1 MKTFYYNVN
10 APKVK
15 KLFDLKSDSSRN
27 LYCDNVI
34 LGFENVNYSENSK
47 NGYLFYKQLEDV
59 EVYIDQYGTIYSSV
73 PYSYGSVV
81 INNQIAFANVIVGGE
96 RKVYI
101 SDGVSSKIFSPKS
114 PNYVNVAMVGTTA
127 CHHKGRLYVYNDGKI
142 FGSAPLDV
150 ANSDLSSRIDFL
162 TEEVYGK
169 VYSLLEFGDYV
180 YAICKW
186 GIFRFIERSMN
197 NVVVESVA
205 KFNVSIIENTVA
217 PVGQSVYFATKDA
230 IIRLE
235 GSNVEVVKS
244 DIFTRGYSVE
254 NLQAIGQNG
263 KYYVNGKFGSER
275 LTCCFYNGRQE
286 SVCLDATFSLIPSLL
301 VSKLPCDGIKGYWKK
316 TILDEDLKYKS
327 LMKFS
332 CNVLRECVA
341 TISTK
346 GQIKKFNLSE
356 GKNML
361 NVNMTGSSFTIE
373 IDTPIVKQ
381 KISDFEI
388 VYYDKEM

>member
-1 MKTFYYNVN
+1 M
-10 APKVK
+10 
-15 KLFDLKSDSSRN
+15 
-27 LYCDNVI
+27 
-34 LGFENVNYSENSK
+34 
-47 NGYLFYKQLEDV
+47 
-59 EVYIDQYGTIYSSV
+59 
-73 PYSYGSVV
+73 
-81 INNQIAFANVIVGGE
+81 
-96 RKVYI
+96 
-101 SDGVSSKIFSPKS
+101 
-114 PNYVNVAMVGTTA
+114 
-127 CHHKGRLYVYNDGKI
+127 
-142 FGSAPLDV
+142 
-150 ANSDLSSRIDFL
+150 
-162 TEEVYGK
+162 
-169 VYSLLEFGDYV
+169 
-180 YAICKW
+180 
-186 GIFRFIERSMN
+186 
-197 NVVVESVA
+197 VESVA

-263 KYYVNGKFGSER
+263 KYYVNGKFGSEW
-275 LTCCFYNGRQE
+275 LTYCFYNGRQE

-301 VSKLPCDGIKGYWKK
+301 VSKLPCDDIKGYWKK

-356 GKNML
+356 GKNVL
-361 NVNMTGSSFTIE
+361 DVNMTGSSFTIE